1 MAGGIDG
8 REVDIA
14 EGGGKHMTYTAASMS
29 RRQLLGGAAG
39 MGLLTRH
46 SVAQTAATGSTAAA
60 LPQRGD
66 IVIRKAVVMTMD
78 PSLGDLG
85 SGDVHIAGGMI
96 RAVGQN
102 LAAPGATEI
111 DGSDMI
117 ALPGFVDTH
126 THLWSTQMRGR
137 FGDTPETIYFRIRNL
152 LGDEYRA
159 DDVYH
164 GTRLG
169 AAESVASGITT
180 AVDFFHNNRGPD
192 YADAAIRALKESGL
206 RCRFLLGPS
215 TRTQP
220 TESMDLA
227 TLEALNGAW
236 ITLAEMRRSRS
247 VSLGADRLALR
258 RPHRAS
264 RSVRNSASQSRSST
278 RRDG

>member
-1 MAGGIDG
+1 MA
-8 REVDIA
+8 
-14 EGGGKHMTYTAASMS
+14 
-29 RRQLLGGAAG
+29 
-39 MGLLTRH
+39 LLTKQ

-152 LGDEYRA
+152 LGDGYRA

-227 TLEALNGAW
+227 TIEALNGSW
-236 ITLAEMRRSRS
+236 ITLVGDAPLTLGLAWRGPLGITTPATGRADPSGIQRHKAGVRHGATAEAADH
-247 VSLGADRLALR
+247 GARKR
-258 RPHRAS
+258 HY
-264 RSVRNSASQSRSST
+264 SQAPI
-278 RRDG
+278 

>member
-1 MAGGIDG
+1 MQECTG
-8 REVDIA
+8 V
-14 EGGGKHMTYTAASMS
+14 KMS
-29 RRQLLGGAAG
+29 RRNLLAGATTIA
-39 MGLLTRH
+39 LINTKSLK
-46 SVAQTAATGSTAAA
+46 AQPIGPSATA
-60 LPQRGD
+60 LPQQLE
-66 IVIRKAVVMTMD
+66 IVIRAAFIMTMD
-78 PSLGDLG
+78 PSLGDLKT
-85 SGDVHIAGGMI
+85 GDVHIVNGLI

-102 LAAPGATEI
+102 LAAPSAREI

-152 LGDEYRA
+152 LGDGYLA

-192 YADAAIRALKESGL
+192 FAQAAIRALKETGL

-215 TRTQP
+215 TRTAP
-220 TESMDLA
+220 NEPMDLA
-227 TLEALNGAW
+227 TLENL
-236 ITLAEMRRSRS
+236 
-247 VSLGADRLALR
+247 
-258 RPHRAS
+258 
-264 RSVRNSASQSRSST
+264 SSSWSS
-278 RRDG
+278 